1 MKRRIDR
8 SRSPSPIAVGEQT
21 PMEQSQE
28 AASRTSGGMTVQ
40 STQTQVASLI
50 TPVSERTFQI
60 GMPSA
65 QLPSSQSFLDRTR
78 IVPVGEP
85 STSTGVTH
93 PPTGRK
99 RRLDRTLNS
108 EITARLDAEFSR
120 RFGCAHDSNKPQKTS
135 VSVGTQAGSSRVH
148 LATVADDDPLS
159 KYCKSA
165 VEEAKRSSTTEVPD
179 TKPTEFDNFI
189 TGGPFPNLSDC
200 EKSELE
206 FGNLSFK
213 NVVQPAYDI
222 YGEYHIAACPFVPI
236 GTKHLVHLVPADDLE
251 SYRRI
256 AQLWVQMQEATLA
269 GDSDGATQTRDQ
281 LTAYINDPRGYKMKP
296 LEAIR
301 FQSDSIAK
309 FIEVEV
315 LEKILDT
322 ELDYFSKAHA
332 DPMRRNMRRKKVGFT
347 LLYLRDKIRP
357 SLNQLTNMCL
367 LPSQDW
373 NEDNNPVVFFQVE
386 NKRLTLQGKNPID
399 TREIAK
405 HMMHLIT
412 HLLEQDYVQARIS
425 QQYLLE
431 HRDAFNLGDMM
442 AALESASPTA
452 TTLPE
457 RQ

>member
-28 AASRTSGGMTVQ
+28 AASGTSGGMTVQ
-40 STQTQVASLI
+40 STQAQVASLI

-60 GMPSA
+60 VMPSA
-65 QLPSSQSFLDRTR
+65 QLPSSQSLLTRTR
-78 IVPVGEP
+78 IIPVGEP

-93 PPTGRK
+93 PPTSRK
-99 RRLDRTLNS
+99 RRLDR
-108 EITARLDAEFSR
+108 
-120 RFGCAHDSNKPQKTS
+120 AHDSNKPQKTS
-135 VSVGTQAGSSRVH
+135 VSVGTQAGSSRVYF
-148 LATVADDDPLS
+148 ATVADDDPLS

-165 VEEAKRSSTTEVPD
+165 VEEAKRSSTTEVPE

-222 YGEYHIAACPFVPI
+222 YGEYHMAACPFVPI

-281 LTAYINDPRGYKMKP
+281 LTAYINDPRGYKMEP
-296 LEAIR
+296 LDAIR

-309 FIEVEV
+309 FIDLEV

-322 ELDYFSKAHA
+322 ELDYFSDAHA
-332 DPMRRNMRRKKVGFT
+332 DPVRRKRVGFT
-347 LLYLRDKIRP
+347 LLYLRDKLRP
-357 SLNQLTNMCL
+357 SLKQLTNMCL
-367 LPSQDW
+367 LPSQEW
-373 NEDNNPVVFFQVE
+373 NVDNNPILFFQVE
-386 NKRLTLQGKNPID
+386 NKRLTFQGKNPID
-399 TREIAK
+399 TREIVK

-412 HLLEQDYVQARIS
+412 HLLEQDYVRAQIS
-425 QQYLLE
+425 QQYLLD
-431 HRDAFNLGDMM
+431 HRDAFNLEDMM
-442 AALESASPTA
+442 TALESASPTA
-452 TTLPE
+452 TTPPE

>member
-28 AASRTSGGMTVQ
+28 AASPTSGGMTVQ

-60 GMPSA
+60 GRPSA
-65 QLPSSQSFLDRTR
+65 QLPSSQSLLDRTR

-99 RRLDRTLNS
+99 RRLDRALNS
-108 EITARLDAEFSR
+108 EITARVDAEFSR
-120 RFGCAHDSNKPQKTS
+120 RFGCAHDSNKPQKTT

-148 LATVADDDPLS
+148 FATVADDDPLS
-159 KYCKSA
+159 KYRKSA
-165 VEEAKRSSTTEVPD
+165 VDEAKRSSTTEVPD

-189 TGGPFPNLSDC
+189 TGGAFPNLSDS

-213 NVVQPAYDI
+213 NLVQPAYDI
-222 YGEYHIAACPFVPI
+222 YGEFHIAACPFVPI
-236 GTKHLVHLVPADDLE
+236 GTKPLVHLVPADDLE

-296 LEAIR
+296 LEVIR
-301 FQSDSIAK
+301 FQSESIAK

-315 LEKILDT
+315 LEKILGT
-322 ELDYFSKAHA
+322 ELDYFSDAHA
-332 DPMRRNMRRKKVGFT
+332 DPMRRKKVGFT
-347 LLYLRDKIRP
+347 LLHLRDKIRP

-367 LPSQDW
+367 LPSHEW
-373 NEDNNPVVFFQVE
+373 NDDNNPVVFFQAE

-412 HLLEQDYVQARIS
+412 HLLEQDYAQAKIS

-431 HRDAFNLGDMM
+431 HRNAFNLGDMM
-442 AALESASPTA
+442 TALESASPTA
-452 TTLPE
+452 TTPPE
-457 RQ
+457 RQIRG

>member
-40 STQTQVASLI
+40 STQTQVASLM

-65 QLPSSQSFLDRTR
+65 HLPSSQSLLTRTR
-78 IVPVGEP
+78 IIPVGEP
-85 STSTGVTH
+85 STSSGVTH

-99 RRLDRTLNS
+99 RRLDCTLSS
-108 EITARLDAEFSR
+108 EITARVNAEFSR
-120 RFGCAHDSNKPQKTS
+120 RFGCAHDNNKSQKTS
-135 VSVGTQAGSSRVH
+135 VSVGTQARSSRVH
-148 LATVADDDPLS
+148 FATVADDDPLS

-165 VEEAKRSSTTEVPD
+165 IEEAKRSSTTEVPD

-200 EKSELE
+200 EKSELD
-206 FGNLSFK
+206 FGTLSFR
-213 NVVQPAYDI
+213 NTVQPAHDI

-281 LTAYINDPRGYKMKP
+281 LTAYINDPRGYKMEP
-296 LEAIR
+296 LDAIR

-309 FIEVEV
+309 FIELEV

-322 ELDYFSKAHA
+322 ELDYFSDAHA
-332 DPMRRNMRRKKVGFT
+332 DPVRRKKVGFT

-367 LPSQDW
+367 LPSQEW
-373 NEDNNPVVFFQVE
+373 NVDNNPILFFQVE
-386 NKRLTLQGKNPID
+386 NKRLTFQGKNPID
-399 TREIAK
+399 TREIVK

-412 HLLEQDYVQARIS
+412 HLLEQDYVRAQIS

-442 AALESASPTA
+442 TALESASPTA
-452 TTLPE
+452 TTPPE

>member
-8 SRSPSPIAVGEQT
+8 SRSPSPIAVSEQT
-21 PMEQSQE
+21 PIEQSQE
-28 AASRTSGGMTVQ
+28 ATSHTSGGMTVQ
-40 STQTQVASLI
+40 ATQTLVASLI
-50 TPVSERTFQI
+50 IPADERTLQI
-60 GMPSA
+60 GRPSA
-65 QLPSSQSFLDRTR
+65 QLPSSQSLLDRTR
-78 IVPVGEP
+78 IVPVGQP

-93 PPTGRK
+93 PPTSRK
-99 RRLDRTLNS
+99 RRLDRNLNS
-108 EITARLDAEFSR
+108 EITARVDAEFSR
-120 RFGCAHDSNKPQKTS
+120 RFGRTHDSYKFQKTS
-135 VSVGTQAGSSRVH
+135 VSVGTQTGSGRAH
-148 LATVADDDPLS
+148 FATVVDDDPLS
-159 KYCKSA
+159 KHCKSA
-165 VEEAKRSSTTEVPD
+165 IEEAKRSSTTELPD
-179 TKPTEFDNFI
+179 TRPTEFDNFI
-189 TGGPFPNLSDC
+189 TGGPFPNLSDS
-200 EKSELE
+200 EKSELD

-213 NVVQPAYDI
+213 NTVQPAHDI

-256 AQLWVQMQEATLA
+256 TQLWVQMQEATLA
-269 GDSDGATQTRDQ
+269 GDNDGATLARDQ
-281 LTAYINDPRGYKMKP
+281 LTAYINDPRGYKMRP

-322 ELDYFSKAHA
+322 ELDYFSEAHA
-332 DPMRRNMRRKKVGFT
+332 DPVRRQKVGFT

-357 SLNQLTNMCL
+357 SLKRLTNMCL
-367 LPSQDW
+367 LPSQEW
-373 NEDNNPVVFFQVE
+373 NEANNPILFFQAE
-386 NKRLTLQGKNPID
+386 NKRLTLQGKNPIE

-412 HLLEQDYVQARIS
+412 HLLEQDYDQAKIS

-431 HRDAFNLGDMM
+431 HRDSFNLGDMM
-442 AALESASPTA
+442 TALESASPTA
-452 TTLPE
+452 TTPPE